1 MNSNIKSDIKI
12 YSVDEV
18 TTHIKNL
25 IEENKIL
32 QNVWVK
38 GEISNFTHYA
48 KRHMYLTLKDE
59 NSIINCAM
67 FYRSNV
73 NLKFKPKEGMKV
85 LVKGRV
91 EVYKKKGNYQIIIEE
106 MQLTGEGELYI
117 KFLQLKEKLEKEGLF
132 KEVYKKSIL
141 KFPKSIGIITSLE
154 GAAIRDIIK
163 TIKKR
168 YPHVKITIYPS
179 LVQGDKAKETL
190 VRGVK
195 ALNQLYVEVII
206 IARGG
211 GSFEDLG
218 SFNEEIVAR
227 EIFKSKVP
235 VITGVGHETD
245 FTIADFVADKRAHT
259 PSAAAELVVP
269 DEMEVLNNLSNLRKR
284 LCKQVIGVLTSY
296 RQQINFAMS
305 RPIFKRPFSLIEEH
319 RQILDERTIQI
330 KKISINKIKIIKSEL
345 KGFDGKL
352 NALSPYS
359 ILDRGYSITTK
370 QEKIISSIKDIN
382 PGDVISTV
390 IKNGKIDSEVKK
402 KNEGKII

>member
-1 MNSNIKSDIKI
+1 MNSNIKSDVKI

-32 QNVWVK
+32 QNIWVS
-38 GEISNFTHYA
+38 GEISNFIHHA
-48 KRHMYLTLKDE
+48 RRHMYLTLKDE
-59 NSIINCAM
+59 NSIIKCAM
-67 FYRSNV
+67 FYGSNIK
-73 NLKFKPKEGMKV
+73 LKFKPKEGMKV
-85 LVKGRV
+85 LVRGRI
-91 EVYKKKGNYQIIIEE
+91 EIYKKKGDYQIIIEE
-106 MQLTGEGELYI
+106 MQLAGEGELYL

-132 KEVYKKSIL
+132 KEVHKKSIL
-141 KFPKSIGIITSLE
+141 KFPKSIGVITSLE

-163 TIKKR
+163 TIKRR

-179 LVQGDKAKETL
+179 LVQGDRAKETL
-190 VRGVK
+190 VRGIRT
-195 ALNQLYVEVII
+195 LNQLYVEVII

-218 SFNEEIVAR
+218 PFNEEIVAR

-235 VITGVGHETD
+235 IITGVGHETD

-269 DEMEVLNNLSNLRKR
+269 DKMEVLNNLSNLRDR
-284 LCKQVIGVLTSY
+284 LCEEVIGVLTYY
-296 RQQINFAMS
+296 RQQINLAMS

-319 RQILDERTIQI
+319 KQTLDERTIQI
-330 KKISINKIKIIKSEL
+330 KQVSINKIKILKSEL
-345 KGFDGKL
+345 NGLDGKL

-382 PGDVISTV
+382 SGDVIFTV
-390 IKNGKIDSEVKK
+390 VKDGKIDSEVKK